1 MMQIDLTPIPW
12 ATPTPYPTP
21 EGTPVIDLSAA
32 VDSAA
37 FAENIVSGWQTFNNT
52 GWLDVIF
59 WALIVAIIVSGIVSV
74 KRHLED
80 A

>member
-1 MMQIDLTPIPW
+1 MMQIEVTPIPW

-21 EGTPVIDLSAA
+21 VATVPIDLSIAM
-32 VDSAA
+32 DSGE
-37 FAENIVSGWQTFNNT
+37 FAENIVSGWQTFNST
-52 GWLDVIF
+52 GYLDVIF
-59 WALIVAIIVSGIVSV
+59 WALIVSIVVAGLISI